1 MIRLSL
7 KRLII
12 NALSIR
18 GTKRIGLSARGPA
31 KSRHAKTAFNQ

>member
-1 MIRLSL
+1 MIGLSL

-12 NALSIR
+12 NALSVR
-18 GTKRIGLSARGPA
+18 GAKRIGFGARGPA